1 MPDKVWFGYRIH
13 LIADTAYELPVAWK
27 VAPASTSEVKTL
39 EGMLPAL
46 FREEPELAARCR
58 DFSADRG
65 LDSGPLKASLW
76 DRWQIRPLVPARN
89 LWREEEGIAECD
101 PAAKR
106 TRALDPRRADTI
118 VHTEQGEVRCICPV
132 TGTERPMA
140 FQGFEASRSTLKYRC
155 PAAARGEVCAGR
167 ARCHRRAGCTAGPH
181 GRIVRIPLARHDR
194 RIFTPTPH
202 GSPSWR
208 RGYRR
213 RAALERI
220 YRRVDHD
227 FGLERHFVRGQT
239 RMQTRIGLSIA
250 VMMAA
255 ALGHVRAGRHRYMR
269 SLVQPFADT
278 G

>member
-27 VAPASTSEVKTL
+27 VTPASTSEVPTL

-46 FREEPELAARCR
+46 FREESELAARCR

-118 VHTEQGEVRCICPV
+118 VHTEQGEVRCVCPV

-140 FQGFEASRSTLKYRC
+140 FQGFEAGRSTLKYRC
-155 PAAARGEVCAGR
+155 PAAARGEVCA
-167 ARCHRRAGCTAGPH
+167 
-181 GRIVRIPLARHDR
+181 
-194 RIFTPTPH
+194 
-202 GSPSWR
+202 
-208 RGYRR
+208 
-213 RAALERI
+213 ALEQI
-220 YRRVDHD
+220 YRRVFHD
-227 FGLERHFVRGQT
+227 FGLERHFVRGQA
-239 RMQTRIGLSIA
+239 RMQTRIGLSVA

-255 ALGHVRAGRHRYMR
+255 ALGHVRAGRPRHMR